1 MQDLKPQLSAVV
13 AEAEAGQTVV
23 ITRHGK
29 AVAQLGPA
37 DSPAVDPPYVHRGK
51 LVGQPWP
58 PAIPTVRQ
66 PASFASWPR
75 KSPPAKS

>member
-58 PAIPTVRQ
+58 PAIPTGLG
-66 PASFASWPR
+66 
-75 KSPPAKS
+75 AKRILDALNEDRGDR